1 VPTAPSPNLGAD
13 GLRRDVGPIG
23 LLFSSTT
30 SVIGSGWLFAAFTA
44 ASIAGPSSIISW
56 LIGGAIL
63 ALIALCYSELST
75 LLPVAGGSSRYPH
88 YAFGSLAGGIF
99 GWFSYLQAASVAPI
113 EAIAAISYLSATSW
127 GRSLY
132 DQHTKQ
138 LSTEGIVVAVAVL
151 LAFVAIN
158 LVGVAWVARTNSAL
172 TWWKISVPVLVVL
185 VLLGLSAH
193 PGNLTSLGFFVH
205 GSGGGFH
212 AVLAAVSEG
221 GVIFG
226 LLGFEQAVQL
236 GGESANPSRDLP
248 IAVLGSLGIGIV
260 LYTLIQLVFVI
271 SISPASLT
279 HVGGWTHLGSD
290 AALGRSPFL
299 TITSVLGLSWLAWI
313 VRADAVLSPSGAA
326 LIYQTTSS
334 RLLYGLARNGYV
346 PRQLEKRTERAKVPW
361 VAIAV
366 TTTIGILFLFPFP
379 SWSKLVS
386 VCTTATI
393 MMYVSTPLSLAA
405 LRRSLPE
412 PLRPFRLPAARIM
425 APLAF
430 ACANLVVYWAGWGVY
445 TTLMMTLVL
454 WLAVW
459 GVTLGLGLGER
470 RLNPDLGAAIW
481 LVPYLVGMG
490 LISYLGNF
498 GHGPM
503 VDGLGPFG
511 GVAVGATGWLHADVD
526 LIVVV
531 VFSVAVYALAMLR
544 RLPEATVRRYVA
556 DLYPPVNLNEST
568 SQ

>member
-1 VPTAPSPNLGAD
+1 VTTAASPVLEVD

-44 ASIAGPSSIISW
+44 AAIAGPSAILSW
-56 LIGGAIL
+56 MIGGAIL

-113 EAIAAISYLSATSW
+113 EAIAAISYLSATRW
-127 GRSLY
+127 GASLY

-138 LSTEGIVVAVAVL
+138 LSTEGIVVAIAVL
-151 LAFVAIN
+151 LGFVLVN
-158 LVGVAWVARTNSAL
+158 LVGVAWVARMNSTL

-193 PGNLTSLGFFVH
+193 PGNLTSFGFFVP
-205 GSGGGFH
+205 GPSGGLH

-248 IAVLGSLGIGIV
+248 IAVLGSLGIGVV
-260 LYTLIQLVFVI
+260 LYTMIQLVFLLSV
-271 SISPASLT
+271 SPASLL
-279 HVGGWTHLGSD
+279 HLGGWTHLGGD
-290 AALGRSPFL
+290 VALGRSPFL
-299 TITSVLGLSWLAWI
+299 TICGILGLSWLALI
-313 VRADAVLSPSGAA
+313 VRVDAVLSPAGAA

-346 PRQLEKRTERAKVPW
+346 PRRLEQRTARAKVPW

-366 TTTIGILFLFPFP
+366 TTTVGILFLFPFP

-393 MMYVSTPLSLAA
+393 MMYASTPLSLAA
-405 LRRSLPE
+405 LRRSLPG

-425 APLAF
+425 APAAF
-430 ACANLVVYWAGWGVY
+430 ACANLIVYWAGWGVY
-445 TTLMMTLVL
+445 TTLMLTLVL
-454 WLAVW
+454 WLLVS
-459 GVTLGLGLGER
+459 GVTMVLGLGER
-470 RLNPDLGAAIW
+470 QPSADLGALVW
-481 LVPYLVGMG
+481 LAPYLVGMAA
-490 LISYLGNF
+490 ITYLGNF
-498 GHGPM
+498 GHEAM
-503 VDGLGPFG
+503 ADGLGPFA
-511 GVAVGATGWLHADVD
+511 GVAVGAIGWLPADVD
-526 LIVVV
+526 LAVVV
-531 VFSVAVYALAMLR
+531 AFSLVIYALAVSR

-556 DLYPPVNLNEST
+556 ELYPPGALEDADG
-568 SQ
+568 

>member
-1 VPTAPSPNLGAD
+1 VTTATSPNLEVD

-44 ASIAGPSSIISW
+44 AAIAGPSSIFSW

-127 GRSLY
+127 GQALY
-132 DQHTKQ
+132 DRHTNQ
-138 LSTEGIVVAVAVL
+138 LSTTGIVVAIAVL
-151 LAFVAIN
+151 LAFVVIN
-158 LVGVAWVARTNSAL
+158 LVGVAWVARTNSTL

-193 PGNLTSLGFFVH
+193 PGNLTSFGFFAH
-205 GSGGGFH
+205 GSDGGLH

-248 IAVLGSLGIGIV
+248 LAVLGSLGIGVV
-260 LYTLIQLVFVI
+260 LYTLIQLVFLI
-271 SISPASLT
+271 SVSPESLA
-279 HVGGWTHLGSD
+279 HLGGWTHLGGD
-290 AALGRSPFL
+290 TALGRSPFL
-299 TITSVLGLSWLAWI
+299 TISGILGLSWLAWI
-313 VRADAVLSPSGAA
+313 VRVDAVLSPAGAA

-346 PRQLEKRTERAKVPW
+346 PRRLEQRTSRAKVPW
-361 VAIAV
+361 LAVAA

-393 MMYVSTPLSLAA
+393 MMYASTPLSLAA

-412 PLRPFRLPAARIM
+412 PLRPFRLPAARFM

-430 ACANLVVYWAGWGVY
+430 ACANLIVYWAGWGVY
-445 TTLMMTLVL
+445 STLMLTLVL
-454 WLAVW
+454 WLGVW
-459 GVTLGLGLGER
+459 GVTLVMGLGER
-470 RLNPDLGAAIW
+470 QPNADLGAAVW

-490 LISYLGNF
+490 VIAYLGNF

-503 VDGLGPFG
+503 ADGLGPFA
-511 GVAVGATGWLHADVD
+511 GVAVGATGWLPADVD
-526 LIVVV
+526 LIVVAL
-531 VFSVAVYALAMLR
+531 FSVAIYALAMTR
-544 RLPEATVRRYVA
+544 RLPEAMVRRYVA
-556 DLYPPVNLNEST
+556 DLYPPATLEEEDA
-568 SQ
+568 

>member
-1 VPTAPSPNLGAD
+1 M
-13 GLRRDVGPIG
+13 
-23 LLFSSTT
+23 LFSSTT

-44 ASIAGPSSIISW
+44 AALAGPSAILSW

-75 LLPVAGGSSRYPH
+75 LFPVAGGSSRYPH

-113 EAIAAISYLSATSW
+113 EAIAALSYLSASGW
-127 GRSLY
+127 GRGLY
-132 DQHTKQ
+132 DQHTNQ
-138 LSTEGIVVAVAVL
+138 LSGEGIVVAIAVL
-151 LAFVAIN
+151 LAFVVIN
-158 LVGVAWVARTNSAL
+158 LVGVAWVARTNNAL

-185 VLLGLSAH
+185 VLLGLHAH
-193 PGNLTSLGFFVH
+193 PGNLAAFGFFAP
-205 GSGGGFH
+205 GSDGGLH
-212 AVLAAVSEG
+212 AVLAAVGGG
-221 GVIFG
+221 GVVFG

-248 IAVLGSLGIGIV
+248 LAVLGSLGIGVV
-260 LYTLIQLVFVI
+260 LYTMIQVVFVI
-271 SISPASLT
+271 SVAPSTLAHL
-279 HVGGWTHLGSD
+279 GGWTHLGGD
-290 AALGRSPFL
+290 VALGRSPFL
-299 TITSVLGLSWLAWI
+299 TISSILGLSWLAWV
-313 VRADAVLSPSGAA
+313 VRADAVLSPGGAA

-346 PRQLEKRTERAKVPW
+346 PRQLEHRTQRARVPW

-366 TTTIGILFLFPFP
+366 TTTVGILFLFPFP

-393 MMYVSTPLSLAA
+393 LMYAATPLSLAA

-412 PLRPFRLPAARIM
+412 PVRPFRMPAARVT

-430 ACANLVVYWAGWGVY
+430 ACANLIVYWAGWGIY
-445 TTLMMTLVL
+445 TTLMLTLVL

-459 GVTLGLGLGER
+459 AATLTLGLGER
-470 RLNPDLGAAIW
+470 ELSADLGAVVW

-490 LISYLGNF
+490 VIEYLGNF
-498 GHGPM
+498 GHEAM
-503 VDGLGPFG
+503 AEGLGPFS
-511 GVAVGATGWLHADVD
+511 GVAVGAIGWLPPDID
-526 LIVVV
+526 LLVVV
-531 VFSVAVYALAMLR
+531 AFSLVIYALAVSR

-556 DLYPPVNLNEST
+556 ELYPPGELEEEAS
-568 SQ
+568 